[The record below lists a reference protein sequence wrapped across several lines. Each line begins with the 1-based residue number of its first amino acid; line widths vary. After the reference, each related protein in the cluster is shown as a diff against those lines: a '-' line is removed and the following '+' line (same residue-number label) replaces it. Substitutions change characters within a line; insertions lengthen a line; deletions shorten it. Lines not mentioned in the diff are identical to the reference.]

1 MYNMLLWLYGLGKL
15 TDAMLTNAVIK
26 DYINETQKQEIIR
39 IVKNN

>member
-15 TDAMLTNAVIK
+15 TDALLTNAVTK
-26 DYINETQKQEIIR
+26 EYIDENQKQEIIR